1 MKTYKELIIELN
13 KFELAMKAGKIGS
26 KALKKIG
33 VTSNI
38 TGRTKINPV
47 AVSYTHLTLPTTPYV

>member
-26 KALKKIG
+26 KVLKKL
-33 VTSNI
+33 V
-38 TGRTKINPV
+38 
-47 AVSYTHLTLPTTPYV
+47 